1 MDSDEY
7 KRNHEVL
14 WKMHYVY
21 FMRFLLSNT
30 NEALDD
36 HRAIDYVIHVP
47 GENIDVNEVE
57 KVVVF
62 EFCQGCIHGLL

>member
-7 KRNHEVL
+7 KRNHKVL
-14 WKMHYVY
+14 WKMLYVY

-47 GENIDVNEVE
+47 GENIDVNEV
-57 KVVVF
+57 
-62 EFCQGCIHGLL
+62 